1 MQAIL
6 LVIAIVCFA
15 VKVFNG
21 HIGDIDLIALGLVF
35 FAAAFLVGPVST
47 IVKTKRIET

>member
-1 MQAIL
+1 MSAIL
-6 LVIAIVCFA
+6 LLIAVICFA

-35 FAAAFLVGPVST
+35 FAASFLVGPAKT
-47 IVKTKRIET
+47 IIKRVDS

>member
-1 MQAIL
+1 MSAIL
-6 LVIAIVCFA
+6 LLIAVVCFA

-35 FAAAFLVGPVST
+35 FAASFLVGPVRT
-47 IVKTKRIET
+47 VIKRADG